1 MSPARAVE
9 IVRHTGAVV
18 RALPFEGGDEAL
30 VEGLRRRQA
39 PAVAAFCDRYGDHV
53 RRILGR
59 ILGADSE
66 LADIHHDVF
75 VRALEGLGTLRDA
88 RNIRGWITVIAVN
101 TARTAL
107 KRRAR
112 RRWLGLSPAEG
123 EPPELAG
130 DEVDDEALEALE
142 RTYRALDRMPA
153 DERIAFTLRFIDG
166 MELGEVAD
174 ACSVSLATI
183 KRRLARAQQRFVT
196 LARHDEVLRGW
207 LEEGDRWS

>member
-1 MSPARAVE
+1 MSLARAVE
-9 IVRHTGAVV
+9 ILRPSGAVV

-30 VEGLRRRQA
+30 VEGLKRGQA
-39 PAVAAFCDRYGDHV
+39 PAIAAFCDRYGDHV

-75 VRALEGLGTLRDA
+75 VRALEGVGTLRDA
-88 RNIRGWITVIAVN
+88 RNIRGWVTVIAVN
-101 TARTAL
+101 TARSAL

-112 RRWLGLSPAEG
+112 RRWLGLSPSDR

-130 DEVDDEALEALE
+130 EVDDEALEALE
-142 RTYRALDRMPA
+142 HAYRALDRMPA

-174 ACSVSLATI
+174 ACAVSLATI